1 MIFLTGD
8 CHGDFRR
15 FNTANFP
22 EQQDMTREDYVIVVG
37 DLGLIWD
44 DSKEQ
49 DWWIQ
54 WLSERPF
61 TLLFIDGNHENHDRL
76 SALPVETW
84 QGGRTHVIAGNIR
97 HLMRGQ
103 IFDLDGQKIFTF
115 GGARSHD
122 IKDGILDPAD
132 PGFKMKE
139 RLLHHRHALYRVK
152 GVSWWPGE
160 MPTKEEYA
168 EGIQNLEAA
177 GGQVDVILTHCAPTS
192 VQTRMGI
199 GKDRQDQLTDYLEEI
214 HQKCQYKKW
223 FFGHYHQ
230 EKAVTDKDVCL
241 YEQIVKLS

>member
-8 CHGDFRR
+8 CHGNFRR
-15 FNTANFP
+15 FNTENFP
-22 EQQDMTREDYVIVVG
+22 EQQDMTREDFVIVVG

-54 WLSERPF
+54 WLTERPF

-76 SALPVETW
+76 ADFPVELW
-84 QGGRTHVIAGNIR
+84 HGGKTHVIAGNIR

-115 GGARSHD
+115 GGAKSHD
-122 IKDGILDPAD
+122 IQDGILDPAD

-139 RLLHHRHALYRVK
+139 RLLRHRHALYRVK

-160 MPTKEEYA
+160 MPNEEEYA
-168 EGIQNLEAA
+168 EGIRNLEAA
-177 GGQVDVILTHCAPTS
+177 GWQVDVILTHCAPTS
-192 VQTRMGI
+192 IQTMMGV
-199 GKDRQDQLTDYLEEI
+199 GKQRQDQLTDYLEEI
-214 HQKCQYKKW
+214 RQKCRYKKW
-223 FFGHYHQ
+223 FFGHYHRN
-230 EKAVTDKDVCL
+230 KAVTDKEFCL
-241 YEQIVKLS
+241 YEQIVELT